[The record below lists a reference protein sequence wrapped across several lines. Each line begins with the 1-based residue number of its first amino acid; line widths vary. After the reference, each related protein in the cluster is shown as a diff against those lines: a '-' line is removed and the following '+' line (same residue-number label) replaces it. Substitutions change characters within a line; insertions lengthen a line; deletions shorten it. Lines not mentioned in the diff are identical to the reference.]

1 MGGRARFQFA
11 GMAAFALLLA
21 ILASIATPSGAH
33 ATVTLPAGLNFGVGN
48 NPGDLSWMTS
58 SGVPWRYRYC
68 YLAGGVNTGS
78 GWETWNSPAGQYAA
92 YHMSDRASPRNL
104 PVFSYY
110 EMLQSEP
117 STGSNDSDRGFPK
130 PN

>member
-48 NPGDLSWMTS
+48 NPGDFSWMTS

-78 GWETWNSPAGQYAA
+78 GWETWDSPAGENTACYI
-92 YHMSDRASPRNL
+92 SEKGPRRDL
-104 PVFSYY
+104 FRVSY
-110 EMLQSEP
+110 L
-117 STGSNDSDRGFPK
+117 GNV
-130 PN
+130 